1 MNRQGVASVIHR
13 LALRA
18 YPRGF
23 RRKLG
28 DDLHQTF
35 LLRVQAARAQ
45 GRVRGV
51 LAIVAGCADT
61 LASGVGERA
70 ADRRILR
77 QWADTHPGARTHVMT
92 IESILSDVRF
102 AFRHFRRA
110 PLFAAMVV
118 ATLGIGIG
126 ANSAIFSTVY
136 AVLIKPLPYS
146 DPDRLVAIWSDATTL
161 ADENYPVSPA
171 NFDAFVRES
180 TAFTQVEGMYSF
192 LTPLQ
197 VPTVD
202 SVETIQ
208 SSWVTPGMFRML
220 GQPALVGRGLEA
232 GDEHQVVL
240 SHDYWQRRFGGDSGV
255 VGRPFPRPAG
265 EPAATIVG
273 VMPPS
278 FVFPYRSMLGPS
290 GFSRAQAADVW
301 IPLTPQTG
309 FRMVDDTGQPSRTIH
324 MLSVIARLKPGVTFE
339 QAHADLQR
347 IAERRARDMP
357 DTNDGFGITMRPL
370 LDQTVGAIRPALM
383 LLIAGVGLL
392 LLLTCVNIANVL
404 LAKASGR
411 QRDAA
416 VRAALGASRLRLLQQ
431 SLIEST
437 TLGVMGGVAAL
448 VLVAV
453 GSNLLLALAPADL
466 PRIAETRLSPLVV
479 VFTFGMAFAAGVLT
493 GLLPAWTVSRA
504 SAEEGLRESTRTTAG
519 RAQRFARNG
528 LVVAEV
534 TLATV
539 LTVSA
544 GLLLRSFV
552 SVLAVNPGFASEQ
565 LLTFQ
570 VNAPARY
577 VGASA
582 LVQFYDDLRTS
593 LAAIPGVTH
602 VGGSTRIPLGS
613 TQVSTQ
619 LSVEG
624 RVVPASDL
632 PEVQM
637 RRAVHDY
644 FGAMKIPVLDGR
656 VFVDADR
663 SSGERLAIVNAAL
676 ASQLFPGESV
686 VGRRVQMGANP
697 TPTGWMRI
705 IGVVGNVRHTSLE
718 ETPEPEI
725 YISHLQGPP
734 TSPFMAVRTN
744 GDPAA
749 VTSAVVSATTSMGV
763 NPPSNVRTM
772 DELRS
777 ESVGERR
784 FVLWLTGA
792 FGVVALLLAGVGVYG
807 VVALMVS
814 ERTAEVGIR
823 LALGASPGQV
833 WSMLVSHAAMLGAGG
848 VAIGLIAGAMLAPLA
863 ENLLFGVSPT
873 DPFTFAGVGALLL
886 SVAVVAAA
894 LPARRAM
901 KVAPSDALRAH

>member
-51 LAIVAGCADT
+51 LATVVGCADA
-61 LASGVGERA
+61 LASGVSERA
-70 ADRRILR
+70 ADRRIRR
-77 QWADTHPGARTHVMT
+77 QRSDTYSVTRPHVMT
-92 IESILSDVRF
+92 TESILSDVRL
-102 AFRHFRRA
+102 ACRHFRRA

-118 ATLGIGIG
+118 ATLAIGIG

-146 DPDRLVAIWSDATTL
+146 DPDRLVAIWSDATKL

-192 LTPLQ
+192 LTSLE
-197 VPTVD
+197 VPTGD

-208 SSWVTPGMFRML
+208 SSWVTPGMFRLL
-220 GQPALVGRGLEA
+220 GQPALVGRGLED
-232 GDEHQVVL
+232 GDAQQVVL

-255 VGRPFPRPAG
+255 IGRPFPRPEG

-301 IPLTPQTG
+301 IPLTQTG
-309 FRMVDDTGQPSRTIH
+309 FRMVDEAGQPSRTIH
-324 MLSVIARLKPGVTFE
+324 MLSVIARLKPNVTFTE
-339 QAHADLQR
+339 AQADLQL

-370 LDQTVGAIRPALM
+370 LDQTVGAIRPAL
-383 LLIAGVGLL
+383 LLLVAGVGVL

-404 LAKASGR
+404 LAKATGR
-411 QRDAA
+411 QHDAA
-416 VRAALGASRLRLLQQ
+416 VRAALGASRIRLLQQ

-448 VLVAV
+448 VFVAV
-453 GSNLLLALAPADL
+453 GSNLLIALAPADL
-466 PRIAETRLSPLVV
+466 PRITETRLSPMVV
-479 VFTFGMAFAAGVLT
+479 AFTFGMALAAGVLT
-493 GLLPAWTVSRA
+493 GLLPAWTSSRVSA
-504 SAEEGLRESTRTTAG
+504 DEGLRASKRTTAS
-519 RAQRFARNG
+519 RAQRFARGG

-539 LTVSA
+539 LTVGA
-544 GLLLRSFV
+544 GLLLRSFM
-552 SVLAVNPGFASEQ
+552 SVLSVNPGFAPEQ

-570 VNAPARY
+570 VSAPARY
-577 VGASA
+577 VGAPA
-582 LVQFYDDLRTS
+582 LVQFYDELRTS

-624 RVVPASDL
+624 RVVPPSDL

-644 FGAMKIPVLDGR
+644 FGTMKIPVLDGR
-656 VFVDADR
+656 VFGDADR
-663 SSGERLAIVNAAL
+663 SAGERLAIVNAAL

-705 IGVVGNVRHTSLE
+705 IGVVGNVRHTTLE

-749 VTSAVVSATTSMGV
+749 VTSAVVSAITSMGV